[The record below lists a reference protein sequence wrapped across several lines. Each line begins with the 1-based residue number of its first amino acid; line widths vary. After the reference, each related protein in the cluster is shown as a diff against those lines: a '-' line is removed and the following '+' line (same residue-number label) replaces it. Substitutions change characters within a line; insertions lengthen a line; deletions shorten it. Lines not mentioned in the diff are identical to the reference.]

1 MRDSKTE
8 FDSRVNQLTEKVVDL
23 QCLNK
28 SQELNDE
35 VNLNVQR
42 MLGYNKALMLD

>member
-1 MRDSKTE
+1 MRDSKNE
-8 FDSRVNQLTEKVVDL
+8 FDNRVNELIEKVIDL

-28 SQELNDE
+28 NQELNDE